1 MSNLIYIMV
10 FEERILKKILYVRNL
25 PLNID
30 TNEIYDLFSKYGR
43 IFQIRIGFTSVTKGS
58 CIIIYSTNKE
68 ASLALASL
76 SGKLF
81 KNKYLVILLF
91 KL

>member
-1 MSNLIYIMV
+1 MV

-43 IFQIRIGFTSVTKGS
+43 IFQIRMFGMIKSGFTSVTKGS